1 MDYTVINDNTPFFR
15 WVNST
20 QKARQ
25 GNVKAG
31 FIIRNGEPYHG
42 WLIIRQAMPGAEQ
55 GPPYVMS
62 LSAVSEIDTTPPPV
76 SDGPAEI
83 NIESHDVTIVGL
95 GVYRVPDAVYR
106 KVA

>member
-31 FIIRNGEPYHG
+31 FIIHNGEPFHG
-42 WLIIRQAMPGAEQ
+42 WLIIRQSMPGAEQ

-62 LSAVSEIDTTPPPV
+62 LSAVREIGAPPV
-76 SDGPAEI
+76 DSEGPAEI
-83 NIESHDVTIVGL
+83 TIEAHDVTVVGL
-95 GVYRVPDAVYR
+95 GKYRYQDAVLK
-106 KVA
+106 KVS

>member
-31 FIIRNGEPYHG
+31 FIIRSGEPNHG
-42 WLIIRQAMPGAEQ
+42 WLIIRQAMPGAEED
-55 GPPYVMS
+55 PPYVMS
-62 LSAVSEIDTTPPPV
+62 LSAVSEITTTPPDTGGAYAILHET
-76 SDGPAEI
+76 DGTERRFD
-83 NIESHDVTIVGL
+83 EVV
-95 GVYRVPDAVYR
+95 
-106 KVA
+106 